1 MNKSFDLTRWQ
12 HWLATGL
19 GSGLAP
25 KAPGTVGS
33 IAALPL
39 CVLASGLSPI
49 YGLLLI
55 LLVSVLGIYVSHV
68 TSHDLGVPDHGGI
81 VIDEWAGMLI
91 TFWLVPLSGPVLLLG
106 FMLFRVLDIF
116 KPWPIRWFDENL
128 HGGLGI
134 MLDDLVAGVLA
145 CALLH
150 SVVWWFP
157 SLTL

>member
-1 MNKSFDLTRWQ
+1 MSTSFDLTRWQ

-25 KAPGTVGS
+25 KAPGTFGS
-33 IAALPL
+33 LAALPL
-39 CVLASGLSPI
+39 CVLASGFAPV
-49 YGLLLI
+49 YGLALI
-55 LLVSVLGIYVSHV
+55 LLVSLLGIYVSHS
-68 TSHDLGVPDHGGI
+68 TSKDLGVHDHGGI

-91 TFWLVPLSGPVLLLG
+91 TFFAVPLSGPVLLIG
-106 FMLFRVLDIF
+106 FVLFRVLDIL

-150 SVVWWFP
+150 SVVWLFP
-157 SLTL
+157 SLIL

>member
-1 MNKSFDLTRWQ
+1 MNRSFDLTRWQ
-12 HWLATGL
+12 HWAATGL

-33 IAALPL
+33 LAALPL
-39 CVLASGLSPI
+39 CVLASGFAPM

-55 LLVSVLGIYVSHV
+55 LVVSLLGVYVSHV
-68 TSHDLGVPDHGGI
+68 TSRDLGVHDHGGI

-91 TFWLVPLSGPVLLLG
+91 TFFAVPLSGPILLLG
-106 FMLFRVLDIF
+106 FALFRVLDIA
-116 KPWPIRWFDENL
+116 KPWPIRWFDQNV
-128 HGGLGI
+128 HGGFGI
-134 MLDDLVAGVLA
+134 MVDDLVAGVLA